1 MRKCAFFL
9 VVLAILAFQM
19 GPLTDAQADAVGRL
33 TQVEG
38 RVDILRGGEL
48 PATPVKVDD
57 GVQTG
62 DVLRTKSLSKA
73 QITFIDNSTL
83 TIAPESR
90 VGIEA
95 YMFDSAQNKRNAVVQ
110 LFQGLAHVVVS
121 KVFKSTE
128 PDFVVKTQTAIMG
141 VRGTEFGIRL
151 QPNSSEIL
159 NFEGVLQ
166 VGNLFPEVSQLFRKA
181 FKVAYSFGS
190 GGEGGHHW
198 VFLKAMEGTS
208 VGRGL
213 PPTLPFL
220 LTQEDRKAFMH
231 QLVIDFRSRRGGGDT
246 GGGEGG
252 AGSISGYT
260 GSTGQ
265 HGSDTSGVNLGFFS
279 FFQAAFN
286 NFTVYTPPTDQQ
298 PFETP
303 ASNPNN
309 PVTPPPTY
317 NFTLAI
323 YGAFLQSAAASP
335 VLITSAGPAV
345 LQGDWGNALPT
356 LYTASDSSIFTS
368 TSGTFPN
375 RRVLGAYTTTMVG
388 TVSGVLGSTLTGTAT
403 LESHYTSFRYT
414 LANNATIQVTIDPS
428 GKITYTFA
436 SGSFSGTISGT
447 SSGSGTA
454 SPLINLISD
463 ALTVGASETLTAT
476 TESATSTSLAT
487 SNQLAATT
495 TSTPGFAGTV
505 QAHRRSGIQ
514 SDFFRHKAPEGKF
527 EPVGGV
533 TLATLTRKEPM
544 TGHLQGVGPGPAI
557 TNFALTSPITKCT
570 VPLSQNILGEG
581 SRLGGVAGIPGGHR
595 PKGEPPAALTPQVL
609 SGTVHHTPGGQAN
622 PVPPRANLAMPCGS
636 PPAQTGT
643 VAGSPKPG
651 G

>member
-73 QITFIDNSTL
+73 QITFIDNSIL

-95 YMFDSAQNKRNAVVQ
+95 YMVDSAQNKRNAVVQ

-166 VGNLFPEVSQLFRKA
+166 VGNIFPEVSQLFRKA

-279 FFQAAFN
+279 FFQTAFN

-317 NFTLAI
+317 NFSLAI

-335 VLITSAGPAV
+335 VLITSAGLGV
-345 LQGDWGNALPT
+345 LQGDWGDALPR
-356 LYTASDSSIFTS
+356 LYTATDSSSFTPG
-368 TSGTFPN
+368 SGTFPR
-375 RRVLGAYTTTMVG
+375 RRVVGVYTTTMAG
-388 TVSGVLGSTLTGTAT
+388 IVSGVLGGSTPLTGSAT
-403 LESHYTSFRYT
+403 LNSSYVSLRYT
-414 LANNATIQVTIDPS
+414 FSNLATIQVTIDQFGQIS
-428 GKITYTFA
+428 YSYTGGVFDSSA
-436 SGSFSGTISGT
+436 ISGT
-447 SSGSGTA
+447 SAGTGTA
-454 SPLINLISD
+454 SPFIAPTPAPSG
-463 ALTVGASETLTAT
+463 TMTMM
-476 TESATSTSLAT
+476 ATSASDTISTAN
-487 SNQLAATT
+487 NQLEGNLR
-495 TSTPGFAGTV
+495 SVNPDDSQGSRAGTG
-505 QAHRRSGIQ
+505 R
-514 SDFFRHKAPEGKF
+514 
-527 EPVGGV
+527 
-533 TLATLTRKEPM
+533 TRPR
-544 TGHLQGVGPGPAI
+544 TGHRQDAKPEPPI
-557 TNFALTSPITKCT
+557 TNFNLTSAITRPTAPCSPNLPGIAGT
-570 VPLSQNILGEG
+570 P
-581 SRLGGVAGIPGGHR
+581 RGGVAAPQAEHHRKHKPAETVKISQGSPGNVVPNG
-595 PKGEPPAALTPQVL
+595 
-609 SGTVHHTPGGQAN
+609 AN
-622 PVPPRANLAMPCGS
+622 PPTSGGA
-636 PPAQTGT
+636 
-643 VAGSPKPG
+643 PG
-651 G
+651 PH